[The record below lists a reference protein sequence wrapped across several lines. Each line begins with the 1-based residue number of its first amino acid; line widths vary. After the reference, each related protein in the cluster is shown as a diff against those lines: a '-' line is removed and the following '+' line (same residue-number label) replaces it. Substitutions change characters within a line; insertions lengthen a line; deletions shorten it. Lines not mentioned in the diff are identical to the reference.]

1 MNLAAFINESIVK
14 PDAYIAKGYS
24 KGIMPATFG
33 SSLSKTQLNDL
44 VAFILSGTAKS

>member
-1 MNLAAFINESIVK
+1 MDLAAFIKESIDN

-24 KGIMPATFG
+24 KGIMPTTFG
-33 SSLSKTQLNDL
+33 QSLSNTQLNDL